1 MAGSKKN
8 DQLVREVI
16 IENLK
21 SLAVTISEMFGRN
34 CEVVVHDLTNLDKS
48 LIFTAGDVTMRTPGA
63 PITDLIVKELRKKGN
78 NSENIVSYKS
88 ITKDGRVLKS
98 STAFFR
104 DKDGIIFACLCIN
117 FDITSF
123 MNVNALIQEFT
134 QINTG
139 FGNDDKQ
146 ETFASNVH
154 ETIDSLVANAI
165 EIIGIQP
172 KMMQT
177 DDKINF
183 VKILEEKGVF
193 LIKGAVD
200 YVAIIL
206 GVSKFSVYNYLNKVR
221 ANNALLK

>member
-78 NSENIVSYKS
+78 NSENLVSYKS

-98 STAFFR
+98 STAFVR

-123 MNVNALIQEFT
+123 MNVSALIQEFT

-139 FGNDDKQ
+139 FDNDDKQ

-165 EIIGIQP
+165 EMIGIQP

-177 DDKINF
+177 EDKINF

-193 LIKGAVD
+193 LIKGAID